1 MINKRKEQVIHKAHE
16 LFIEKGYHA
25 TSIQDILNHSRISK
39 GSFYN
44 YFPSKADLFKAV
56 FTSIHDQLE
65 EGRNSLLIG
74 QYPSDIKIFAEQ
86 IQLVMKINKKNKLLQ
101 LVEDAL
107 VSNDPDLIT
116 FIKKTKFSLLTW
128 VYERFLHIFPAD
140 KKPYLLDGAIIF
152 NGILQNMLQ
161 INSAMNEVITSE
173 QIINYC
179 TTLIQTIV
187 EEVSQR
193 GIQLIS
199 PDHVD
204 KLLPA
209 SEYTDFFNNDLSFA
223 TISLKKII
231 ERSFAPGDANL
242 TNYLKLLY
250 FIQEEI
256 MNNKEPR
263 QFLIESALL
272 SLRTCPNLNETKEF
286 KHYQDV
292 LSKML

>member
-1 MINKRKEQVIHKAHE
+1 MINKRKEQVILKAHE

-44 YFPSKADLFKAV
+44 YFPSKGDLFKAV
-56 FTSIHDQLE
+56 FTSIHDRLE

-74 QYPSDIKIFAEQ
+74 QDPSDIGIFAEQ
-86 IQLVMKINKKNKLLQ
+86 VQLVMKINKNNKMLQ

-116 FIKKTKFSLLTW
+116 FIKKTKFTFLTW

-152 NGILQNMLQ
+152 TGIMQHMLQ
-161 INSAMNEVITSE
+161 INSAMNEVITSK
-173 QIINYC
+173 QIIDYC
-179 TTLIQTIV
+179 TILIQTIV
-187 EEVSQR
+187 VDVSEKE
-193 GIQLIS
+193 IQLIS
-199 PDHVD
+199 PDHVT

-209 SEYTDFFNNDLSFA
+209 AEYSDFFNNDLSFA

-231 ERSFAPGDANL
+231 ERSCAPDDANL

-256 MNNKEPR
+256 MHNKEPR

-272 SLRTCPNLNETKEF
+272 SLKTCPKLNDTKEF
-286 KHYQDV
+286 EHYQAV

>member
-74 QYPSDIKIFAEQ
+74 QDPSDIKIFAEQ

-209 SEYTDFFNNDLSFA
+209 SEYSDFFNNDLSFA

>member
-1 MINKRKEQVIHKAHE
+1 MNKRKEQVIHKAHE

-74 QYPSDIKIFAEQ
+74 QDPSDIKIFAEQ

-209 SEYTDFFNNDLSFA
+209 SEYSDFFNNDLSFA

>member
-74 QYPSDIKIFAEQ
+74 QDPSDIKIFAEQ

-223 TISLKKII
+223 TISLKKIL

>member
-1 MINKRKEQVIHKAHE
+1 MINKRKEQVVHKAHE

-44 YFPSKADLFKAV
+44 YFPSKGDLFKAV
-56 FTSIHDQLE
+56 FTSIHIQLE

-74 QYPSDIKIFAEQ
+74 QDPSDIKIFAEQ
-86 IQLVMKINKKNKLLQ
+86 VQLVMKINKKNRLLQ

-116 FIKKTKFSLLTW
+116 FIKKTKFNLLTW

-161 INSAMNEVITSE
+161 INSAMNEVITSK
-173 QIINYC
+173 QIIDYC
-179 TTLIQTIV
+179 TTLIQKVV
-187 EEVSQR
+187 EEVSDM
-193 GIQLIS
+193 GIQLIA
-199 PDHVD
+199 PEHVD

-209 SEYTDFFNNDLSFA
+209 AEYSDFFNNDLSFA
-223 TISLKKII
+223 TISLKKMI

-272 SLRTCPNLNETKEF
+272 SLRTCPTLNEAKEF

>member
-1 MINKRKEQVIHKAHE
+1 
-16 LFIEKGYHA
+16 
-25 TSIQDILNHSRISK
+25 
-39 GSFYN
+39 
-44 YFPSKADLFKAV
+44 
-56 FTSIHDQLE
+56 
-65 EGRNSLLIG
+65 
-74 QYPSDIKIFAEQ
+74 
-86 IQLVMKINKKNKLLQ
+86 MKINKKNKLLQ

-161 INSAMNEVITSE
+161 INNAMNEVITSK

-187 EEVSQR
+187 EEVSEM

-223 TISLKKII
+223 TISLKKVI

-272 SLRTCPNLNETKEF
+272 SLRTCPNLNEAKEF

>member
-1 MINKRKEQVIHKAHE
+1 MINKRKEQVIQKAHE

-44 YFPSKADLFKAV
+44 YFPSKGDLFKAV

-65 EGRNSLLIG
+65 EGRNGLLIG
-74 QYPSDIKIFAEQ
+74 QDPSDIDIFAKQ
-86 IQLVMKINKKNKLLQ
+86 VQLVMKINKKNKLLQ

-116 FIKKTKFSLLTW
+116 FIKKTKFTLLTW
-128 VYERFLHIFPAD
+128 VHERLLHIFSED

-152 NGILQNMLQ
+152 TGILQNMLQ
-161 INSAMNEVITSE
+161 INSAMNEVITSQ

-187 EEVSQR
+187 EDVSEK

-199 PDHVD
+199 PDHVG
-204 KLLPA
+204 KLLPVA
-209 SEYTDFFNNDLSFA
+209 EYTDFFNNDLSFA
-223 TISLKKII
+223 TVSLKKII
-231 ERSFAPGDANL
+231 DKSFAADDPSLSNA
-242 TNYLKLLY
+242 LKLLY

-263 QFLIESALL
+263 EFLIESALL
-272 SLRTCPNLNETKEF
+272 SLKMCPQFNETKEF
-286 KHYQDV
+286 AHYQTV
-292 LSKML
+292 LSAML

>member
-44 YFPSKADLFKAV
+44 YFPSKGDLFKAV
-56 FTSIHDQLE
+56 FTSIHIQLE
-65 EGRNSLLIG
+65 EGRNSLIIG
-74 QYPSDIKIFAEQ
+74 QDPSDIKIFAEQ

-128 VYERFLHIFPAD
+128 VYERFLHIFPED

-209 SEYTDFFNNDLSFA
+209 SEYSDFFNNDLSFA

>member
-44 YFPSKADLFKAV
+44 YFPSKGDLFKAV
-56 FTSIHDQLE
+56 FTSIHIQLE
-65 EGRNSLLIG
+65 EGRNSMLIG
-74 QYPSDIKIFAEQ
+74 QDPSDINIFAEQ
-86 IQLVMKINKKNKLLQ
+86 VQLVMKINKKNRLLQ

-116 FIKKTKFSLLTW
+116 FIKKTKFNLLTW

-161 INSAMNEVITSE
+161 INSAMNEVITSK
-173 QIINYC
+173 QIIDYC
-179 TTLIQTIV
+179 TTLIQTVV
-187 EEVSQR
+187 EEVSDM
-193 GIQLIS
+193 GIQLIA
-199 PDHVD
+199 PEHVD

-209 SEYTDFFNNDLSFA
+209 AEYSDFFNNDLSFA
-223 TISLKKII
+223 TISLKKMID
-231 ERSFAPGDANL
+231 RSFAPGDVNC

-263 QFLIESALL
+263 EFLIESALL